1 MPHLGHI
8 LVGDA
13 DPKTA
18 QNRLLSLKHAGY
30 KGWHASQ
37 VDELQNLASARKPDV
52 ILLGQFDE
60 PDPLEIARQFRANET
75 TARVPVFLLD
85 ADGSEH
91 SRNEAVG
98 AGVADIADYRVS
110 TDILLARLPRI
121 VRMSRLVHEFE
132 RRMATATEMGR
143 DVMPA
148 DIGDSKGASASYNIL
163 VVANARLYEKSAYAG
178 VFNNEFECKL
188 EPNAYLATDLI
199 DKGAFDAAVIMA
211 DSSDD
216 RDKIGY
222 FCTHVRNHTRLNALP
237 ILAVDD
243 GGQAD
248 ALYRVGASVILDRD
262 RDAARAATYVKL
274 LVNRQRYQRTLLQP
288 LADVLGPE
296 TADTK
301 SPRAYSSE
309 FFKVHLRR
317 SIFAAIDR
325 ETSVGIASFTI
336 PTIARIRDTV
346 GHLQAGRLK
355 EKVLNRVT
363 ELVRVTDTVAILG
376 EYEFG
381 VILCDADEGEGYRIA
396 NRITGIMQNT
406 DYQIDDSTDPVRI
419 IVQCGVAGLQPADD
433 AERLLKRARENL
445 F

>member
-1 MPHLGHI
+1 MPHLGHV

-13 DPKTA
+13 DVDTA
-18 QNRLLSLKHAGY
+18 RNRLLSLKHAGY
-30 KGWHASQ
+30 KGWHASD
-37 VDELQNLASARKPDV
+37 VDELQNLATTKKPDV
-52 ILLGQFDE
+52 ILLGQFED
-60 PDPLEIARQFRANET
+60 PDPLEIARQFRANGS
-75 TARVPVFLLD
+75 TARIPVFLLNN
-85 ADGSEH
+85 DGAEQ
-91 SRNEAVG
+91 SRNEAVD
-98 AGVADIADYRVS
+98 AGVTDIADYRAAN
-110 TDILLARLPRI
+110 DILLARLPRI

-132 RRMATATEMGR
+132 RRLATAAEMGR
-143 DVMPA
+143 DVVA
-148 DIGDSKGASASYNIL
+148 TDNDSPQETSPFYRIL
-163 VVANARLYEKSAYAG
+163 VVANGRLYEKSAYAP
-178 VFNNEFECKL
+178 VFKREFECEL

-199 DKGAFDAAVIMA
+199 DKGPFDAAVIMA
-211 DSSDD
+211 DCSDD
-216 RDKIGY
+216 RDKISY

-248 ALYRVGASVILDRD
+248 ALYRVGASVVLDHD
-262 RDAARAATYVKL
+262 RDATKATTYVKL

-288 LADVLGPE
+288 LANVLGSE
-296 TADTK
+296 TADAA
-301 SPRAYSSE
+301 SPSAYSSE
-309 FFKVHLRR
+309 FFKIHLRR

-346 GHLQAGRLK
+346 GHGQAAALK
-355 EKVLNRVT
+355 EKILKRVS

-406 DYQIDDSTDPVRI
+406 DYRIDDNAESLRI
-419 IVQCGVAGLQPADD
+419 IVQCGVAGLQATDD
-433 AERLLKRARENL
+433 AERLLTRARANI